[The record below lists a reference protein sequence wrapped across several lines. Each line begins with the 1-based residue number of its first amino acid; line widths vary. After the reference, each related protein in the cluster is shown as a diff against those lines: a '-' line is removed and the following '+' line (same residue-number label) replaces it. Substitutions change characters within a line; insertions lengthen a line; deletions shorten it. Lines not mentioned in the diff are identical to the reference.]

1 MKITKKQLKRIVA
14 EESAKLNRQTSKK
27 EFGSNAERQEQLKE
41 VEQHGSLL
49 DDAWKNLINEIM
61 KVDEVERGI
70 VARDMSE
77 ALDKFYSTRD
87 DSHLYNALR

>member
-49 DDAWKNLINEIM
+49 GDAWKNLINELM
-61 KVDEVERGI
+61 AVDEIERGMI
-70 VARDMSE
+70 AREMSE
-77 ALDKFYSTRD
+77 ALDKYYSTRD
-87 DSHLYNALR
+87 DKHLYDAL